1 MILCIRLRPE
11 AADADL
17 SRLVRLLAE
26 FTPVVQAVP
35 PGEALADVR
44 GALRYFGWTAAEL
57 ASVVRVRALALY
69 GMDCVIGVGPTPMA
83 ARVAAREAGPGATLV
98 VEDTAAF
105 LRDRPVAALDGV
117 GRTTART
124 LCGYGLDT
132 VGRVADAP
140 LAVLQRL
147 VGARAG
153 RELWERARGIDR
165 SAVVPNAAARSM
177 ATEHGFSR
185 DELDPAEHR
194 RALLALAAELG
205 ARMRTEHQ
213 VCRSLAVT
221 VRYADRTV
229 TSRTRTLRE
238 PTAHT
243 AALTSAA
250 YALLASFGLQR
261 ARVRGIALRAEG
273 LGPAE
278 GAGRQLTFDPVDE
291 KVRRIEAVA
300 DRAREKYGPGAVVPG
315 SLARRRP
322 RRGRLPDGP
331 GGGSG
336 AEAA

>member
-1 MILCIRLRPE
+1 MILCVRLRT
-11 AADADL
+11 DATDAEL
-17 SRLVRLLAE
+17 PRLVRLLSE
-26 FTPVVQAVP
+26 FTPIVQAVP

-69 GMDCVIGVGPTPMA
+69 GMECVIGVGPTPMA
-83 ARVAAREAGPGATLV
+83 ARTAAREARPGTTLL

-147 VGARAG
+147 VGARTG

-165 SAVVPNAAARSM
+165 SAVVPNAAARST
-177 ATEHGFSR
+177 AAERTFSR
-185 DELDPAEHR
+185 DELDLAEHR
-194 RALLALAAELG
+194 RAVLALTEELG
-205 ARMRTEHQ
+205 ARMRAEHQ
-213 VCRSLAVT
+213 VCRALVVT

-243 AALTSAA
+243 AALTDAA
-250 YALLASFGLQR
+250 YAVLASFGLQR

-278 GAGRQLTFDPVDE
+278 GAAHQLTFDPVDE

-300 DRAREKYGPGAVVPG
+300 DRARAKYGPRAVLPG
-315 SLARRRP
+315 SLARRK
-322 RRGRLPDGP
+322 P
-331 GGGSG
+331 G
-336 AEAA
+336 ADAA